1 MRTIYKRNLPRI
13 MYKPLTKETNYRKN
27 RNIEYWQNEYLPT

>member
-13 MYKPLTKETNYRKN
+13 MYKPLTKETNYGKN